1 MKKIFLILSL
11 GFLVTSCGALFTG
24 TSEQITIDSNVKKAT
39 VKFDGVKMGSTPM
52 STKVKKSFDGI
63 VTVEADGYEEERFQF
78 QKSFN
83 TISILNLTNLF
94 GWAIDLVTGAINK
107 FDMKG
112 YDIELEKEKE

>member
-1 MKKIFLILSL
+1 M
-11 GFLVTSCGALFTG
+11 TSCGALFTG

-83 TISILNLTNLF
+83 AISILNLTNIF

-112 YDIELEKEKE
+112 YDIELEKEKK